1 MNKIA
6 SIRIG
11 LRDRFERFY
20 TEDLVRLSRKRRAKQ
35 IFPLK
40 APYALELTSA
50 QREEISAYWK
60 PYRNID
66 KEMHWFAFYNAFC
79 DDKSQLKHYIPD
91 GVYFTDMDFPFT
103 NPRRS
108 DDLDDKNMYDLYF
121 HDVPMPETVIRI
133 MDGVILDK
141 DYQLITIDQALA
153 LCQEAQR
160 VVCKEARLSMG
171 GYGVSFVDLASTS
184 PEDFRQWLEKN
195 KNRYINVQRVIEQ
208 HDSISRI
215 HPSSINTIR
224 VMSLV
229 FEGEVHI
236 LSSIIRM
243 GQGGAVVDN
252 ASKGGMMTGVSS
264 DGWLKE
270 YAFDQYGKR
279 WSQHPQGTVFKG
291 TQIVGV
297 DRCHDVVRRLAGR
310 MCTTTKLMSWD
321 FAIDPAGE
329 PILIEVNLTYSGVV
343 IHQLCNGPIFGDMTD
358 RMLSYIYHN
367 KR

>member
-1 MNKIA
+1 MSKLS

-20 TEDLVRLSRKRRAKQ
+20 TDDLVRLSRKRRAKQ

-40 APYALELTSA
+40 APYALALTPA
-50 QREEISAYWK
+50 QRDEISAYWR

-103 NPRRS
+103 HPRRS

-133 MDGVILDK
+133 MNGVMQDK
-141 DYQLITIDQALA
+141 DYQLITQDQAVV
-153 LCQEAQR
+153 LCEQCGR

-171 GYGVSFVDLASTS
+171 GYGVSFVDFSKTS
-184 PEDFRQWLEKN
+184 AEDFKHWLEKN
-195 KNRYINVQRVIEQ
+195 RNRYFNVQRVIQQ
-208 HDSISRI
+208 HESISRI
-215 HPSSINTIR
+215 HPSSVNTIR

-229 FEGEVHI
+229 FEGQVHI

-243 GQGGAVVDN
+243 GQGDAVVDN
-252 ASKGGMMTGVSS
+252 ASKGGMMSGVTS

-279 WSQHPQGTVFKG
+279 WSQHPQGTVFKD
-291 TQIVGV
+291 TRIVGV
-297 DRCHDVVRRLAGR
+297 DRCHDLVRRLAGR
-310 MCTTTKLMSWD
+310 MCTTTRLMSWD

-358 RMLSYIYHN
+358 RMLSYIYHH
-367 KR
+367 K